1 MFFSAKNVTE
11 FNGVKVFMSH
21 DDIKKMVTSKNTNN
35 DTTFLYRRQ
44 II

>member
-21 DDIKKMVTSKNTNN
+21 DDIKKNGYIEK
-35 DTTFLYRRQ
+35 YKQ
-44 II
+44 